1 MALVRLWSWIKTVRH
16 DALLLFF
23 VWKSTA
29 TPKELKGMILLTLL
43 YLVSP
48 LDLIPDF
55 IPFAG
60 VLDDMILVPA
70 AITFLSKLLPP
81 TVMVEAENKQAIWN
95 KRLPYIAVWFAV
107 LVVCWTGVL
116 VWMVVRG
123 IS

>member
-23 VWKSTA
+23 AWKSTA

>member
-1 MALVRLWSWIKTVRH
+1 MSLVKLWSWIKTVRH

-23 VWKSTA
+23 AWKNGA

-60 VLDDMILVPA
+60 LLDDMILVPA
-70 AITFLSKLLPP
+70 AIAFLSRLLPP
-81 TVMVEAENKQAIWN
+81 TVMAEAEYKQAVWN
-95 KRLPYIAVWFAV
+95 KRLPYIAVWFMI
-107 LVVCWTGVL
+107 LVVCWTGIL
-116 VWMVVRG
+116 IWLVVRG

>member
-23 VWKSTA
+23 AWKNGA

-43 YLVSP
+43 YLISP

-55 IPFAG
+55 IPVAG
-60 VLDDMILVPA
+60 LIDDMVLVPA
-70 AITFLSKLLPP
+70 AIAFLSRLLPP
-81 TVMVEAENKQAIWN
+81 VVMAEAERKQAIWN

-116 VWMVVRG
+116 IWLIVRG

>member
-1 MALVRLWSWIKTVRH
+1 
-16 DALLLFF
+16 
-23 VWKSTA
+23 
-29 TPKELKGMILLTLL
+29 MILLTLL

-70 AITFLSKLLPP
+70 AIAFLSKLLPP
-81 TVMVEAENKQAIWN
+81 TVMAEAEHKQAIWN

-116 VWMVVRG
+116 IWMVVRG